1 MSGAIED
8 MVAYTQLTD
17 SIIQQIMMSSDP
29 HLQKVRHSYQY
40 YIILYYI
47 ILYYIILYY
56 IILYYIILHYITL
69 YYIILYYIILGS
81 AIVKTN

>member
-1 MSGAIED
+1 MSDAIHD

-29 HLQKVRHSYQY
+29 QLQKVRHSYHY

-47 ILYYIILYY
+47 M
-56 IILYYIILHYITL
+56 
-69 YYIILYYIILGS
+69 LGS
-81 AIVKTN
+81 TIVKTN

>member
-1 MSGAIED
+1 MSDAIHD

-17 SIIQQIMMSSDP
+17 SVIQQIMMSSDP

-40 YIILYYI
+40 YIILHYITLYYI

-56 IILYYIILHYITL
+56 IILYYIM
-69 YYIILYYIILGS
+69 LGS
-81 AIVKTN
+81 TIIKTN